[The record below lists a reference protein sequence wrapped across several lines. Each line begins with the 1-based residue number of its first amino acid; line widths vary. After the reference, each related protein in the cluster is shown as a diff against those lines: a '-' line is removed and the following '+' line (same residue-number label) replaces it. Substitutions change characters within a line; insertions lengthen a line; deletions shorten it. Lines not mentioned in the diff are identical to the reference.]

1 MKTCV
6 EPFVRAKIDRYPS
19 LSRWSWKYSGGGTHV
34 VNVVVFR
41 WKRAGTIA
49 RSVPYLKSSR
59 ENQELSRFWEK
70 IMKEDLG

>member
-1 MKTCV
+1 
-6 EPFVRAKIDRYPS
+6 
-19 LSRWSWKYSGGGTHV
+19 